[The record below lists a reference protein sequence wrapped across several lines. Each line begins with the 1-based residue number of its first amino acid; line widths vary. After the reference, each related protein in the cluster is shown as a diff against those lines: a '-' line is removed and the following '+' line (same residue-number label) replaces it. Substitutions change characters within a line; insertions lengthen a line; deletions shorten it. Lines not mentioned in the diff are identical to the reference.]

1 MQKVID
7 TVAKVRTNGV
17 VFLAWGSPA
26 QKRMAGIPVD
36 KHLVLKSVHPSPLSA
51 ARGFVST
58 VIHVRLAYVLTRS
71 SSTVVTLPSATS
83 GLSSAMGKTV
93 VSTGISTRKRAF
105 ECDRI
110 YRTRS
115 HITGCTRVRG

>member
-26 QKRMAGIPVD
+26 QQRTKGIPVD

-51 ARGFVST
+51 ARGFVSSA
-58 VIHVRLAYVLTRS
+58 IRLGAAKILTRCS
-71 SSTVVTLPSATS
+71 SMPVIS
-83 GLSSAMGKTV
+83 GSAMNG
-93 VSTGISTRKRAF
+93 
-105 ECDRI
+105 
-110 YRTRS
+110 
-115 HITGCTRVRG
+115 